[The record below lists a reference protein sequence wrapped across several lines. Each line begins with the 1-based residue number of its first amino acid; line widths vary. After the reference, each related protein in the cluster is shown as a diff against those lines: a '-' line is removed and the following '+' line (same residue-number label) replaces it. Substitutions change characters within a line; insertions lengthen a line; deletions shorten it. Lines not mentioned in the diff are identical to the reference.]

1 MGRAS
6 DEARNRSGGSQ
17 GVRRRRNVI
26 EAKEKALAAAV
37 AAQNIKG
44 QNLTII
50 DLSGV
55 CSYTDY
61 LVIVTAYSD
70 RQTHAIGD
78 AIADELKSKG
88 QRPLAREGRG
98 AWILIDF
105 GDVIVHVFHEDARAF
120 YDLDKL
126 WADSPRVPV
135 PPPESVAA
143 AS

>member
-1 MGRAS
+1 VA
-6 DEARNRSGGSQ
+6 ARPEYNGI
-17 GVRRRRNVI
+17 I
-26 EAKEKALAAAV
+26 EAKQKALAAAR
-37 AAQNIKG
+37 AAQDIKG

-78 AIADELKSKG
+78 GVVDDLKKAG
-88 QRPLAREGRG
+88 IRPLAREGQG
-98 AWILIDF
+98 SWILIDF

-126 WADSPRVPV
+126 WSDAPRLPV
-135 PPPESVAA
+135 PPPTSVVAA
-143 AS
+143 S